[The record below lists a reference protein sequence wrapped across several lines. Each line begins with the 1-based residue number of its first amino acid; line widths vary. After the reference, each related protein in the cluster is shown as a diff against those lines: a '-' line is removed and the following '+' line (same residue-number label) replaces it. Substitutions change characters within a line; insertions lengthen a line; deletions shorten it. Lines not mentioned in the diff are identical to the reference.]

1 MGNEDAESQY
11 LSIFREI
18 VMLPKWSAALSAL
31 DIDHNK
37 HVIGAYGCYK
47 VISQLIYV

>member
-1 MGNEDAESQY
+1 MGNEDAKSQY
-11 LSIFREI
+11 FTFCGSVVLPVSI
-18 VMLPKWSAALSAL
+18 AL

>member
-1 MGNEDAESQY
+1 MGNDDAESQY

-18 VMLPKWSAALSAL
+18 VMLPNLAALSAL